1 MDEQPGLSD
10 QYRTASP
17 WPMFVAFGIPIA
29 EVGILFDLFALSV
42 GGLLLFCGSV
52 AGLLQEAGYV
62 ETPWPA
68 LVAAAALC
76 IVVGGVL
83 GFTDLVSLGTVDL
96 VTRGQAVLVAG
107 VLLGLGGLV
116 GRVFGRGP
124 ARV

>member
-10 QYRTASP
+10 QYRRASP

-52 AGLLQEAGYV
+52 AGMLQEAGYA
-62 ETPWPA
+62 ETPWPP
-68 LVAAAALC
+68 LVFCGGLC
-76 IVVGGVL
+76 LVVGAVL
-83 GFTDLVSLGTVDL
+83 AFTDLVSLGTVDL
-96 VTRGQAVLVAG
+96 VTRGQAILVAG
-107 VLLGLGGLV
+107 GILGVGGVAGAL
-116 GRVFGRGP
+116 FGSDL